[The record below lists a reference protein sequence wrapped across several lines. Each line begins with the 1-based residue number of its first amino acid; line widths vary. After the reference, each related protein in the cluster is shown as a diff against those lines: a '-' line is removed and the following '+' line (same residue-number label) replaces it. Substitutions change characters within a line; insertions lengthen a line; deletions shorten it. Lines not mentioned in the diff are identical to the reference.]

1 MNTNTHRPDEALPL
15 RQWALLPLRLIVGFG
30 FLVHGLAKLTRG
42 PEGFGKLL
50 DQIGVPFPLLNAWIV
65 TLTEILGGIAL
76 IVGFLVAI
84 VSIPLIATMLV
95 AMFTVHLPNGFS
107 SVKTIGL
114 TDAGPVYG
122 PPGYELN
129 LVYIGALLVVAAL
142 GPGPLAPGAAVR
154 GEKAGAGRLDTRSR
168 VVTGAP

>member
-1 MNTNTHRPDEALPL
+1 MTTNTHRSDEAPPL
-15 RQWALLPLRLIVGFG
+15 RQWALLPLRLIVGSG

-42 PEGFGKLL
+42 PEGFGRLL
-50 DQIGVPFPLLNAWIV
+50 DQIGVPFPLLSAWIV
-65 TLTEILGGIAL
+65 TFTEILGGLAL

-142 GPGPLAPGAAVR
+142 GPGPLSPGRSAKDYLLMSRTAR
-154 GEKAGAGRLDTRSR
+154 WPAGEE
-168 VVTGAP
+168 

>member
-1 MNTNTHRPDEALPL
+1 MNTNTHRSDEANPL
-15 RQWALLPLRLIVGFG
+15 RQWALLLLRLIVGFG

-42 PEGFGKLL
+42 PEGFGRLL
-50 DQIGVPFPLLNAWIV
+50 DQIGVPFPLLSAWIV
-65 TLTEILGGIAL
+65 TLTEILGGLAL
-76 IVGFLVAI
+76 IAGFLVAI
-84 VSIPLIATMLV
+84 ASIPLIATMLV

-142 GPGPLAPGAAVR
+142 GPGPLSV
-154 GEKAGAGRLDTRSR
+154 GRSAK
-168 VVTGAP
+168 VVPQ